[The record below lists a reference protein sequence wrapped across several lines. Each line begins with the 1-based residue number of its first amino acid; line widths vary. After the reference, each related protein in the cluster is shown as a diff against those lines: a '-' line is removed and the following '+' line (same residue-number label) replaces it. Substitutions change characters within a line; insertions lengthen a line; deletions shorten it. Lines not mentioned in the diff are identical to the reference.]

1 MTDSIKTTLKLT
13 KIAPLVRMDIDA
25 KLSTTTNPWGEVKER
40 YTKPSHQKSALTET
54 KTKWIVRV
62 ANDPNH
68 PELGLVPTHI
78 DAEVHVPNST
88 VGHNLEHGTSVWAAG
103 NAAIEQQRIWMARS
117 GLPQVALDLLKP
129 EDVSLRGVTITYIIR
144 CASRAEA
151 EKLVEAINVTRKV
164 LSTKGKGEDS
174 VNLSVT
180 LPFGTFSILA
190 YIKTLLK
197 HCKFPEEAP
206 VADLVAETSCL
217 VRIEVTLGLP
227 FLEKLRMVELE
238 SWRHAYANGVYES
251 IFNDTVRKE
260 LRLGRDL
267 LRHKAPREEVF
278 QKLTPTEAQLLRSYL
293 ENCDPRKFGSVV
305 DSVSPT
311 KRFSEL
317 RLEILRVTKID
328 IDIPWKE
335 HVKLRC
341 FELDTLL
348 KYPGDYHPSAAH
360 TPWCFCKANWRKLKA
375 NFRSRYEAE
384 LAAFIKRQELR
395 YPARSDDSG
404 DDADVAA

>member
-1 MTDSIKTTLKLT
+1 MTDSIKTTLNLT
-13 KIAPLVRMDIDA
+13 KIAALVRMDIDA
-25 KLSTTTNPWGEVKER
+25 NVSTTTNPWGEVKER
-40 YTKPSHQKSALTET
+40 YTKPSHQKSALSGTT
-54 KTKWIVRV
+54 TKWIVRC
-62 ANDPNH
+62 AEDPLH

-103 NAAIEQQRIWMARS
+103 NAALEQQRIWMARS
-117 GLPQVALDLLKP
+117 GLPQVALDLLTP

-144 CASRAEA
+144 CASREEA
-151 EKLVEAINVTRKV
+151 ERVVEAINVTRKV
-164 LSTKGKGEDS
+164 LSAKGKAEDS

-197 HCKFPEEAP
+197 HCKFPEGAP

-217 VRIEVTLGLP
+217 VRIEVKLGLP
-227 FLEKLRMVELE
+227 FLKKRGLVALE
-238 SWRHAYANGVYES
+238 SWRNAYANGVYES
-251 IFNDTVRKE
+251 IFNETVRKK
-260 LRLGRDL
+260 LRLGKDL
-267 LRHKAPREEVF
+267 LRHKAPRDEVYK
-278 QKLTPTEAQLLRSYL
+278 KLTPTEGMLLLCYL
-293 ENCDPRKFGSVV
+293 EHRDPRDFCRVN
-305 DSVSPT
+305 SVSPT

-317 RLEILRVTKID
+317 RLGIFRATKID

-341 FELDTLL
+341 FELDPLL
-348 KYPGDYHPSAAH
+348 KYPGDYHPSTAH

-375 NFRSRYEAE
+375 AFRTRYEAE
-384 LAAFIKRQELR
+384 LAAAIKRQELR
-395 YPARSDDSG
+395 YPNRSDDAG
-404 DDADVAA
+404 DEAGVAA

>member
-25 KLSTTTNPWGEVKER
+25 KVCSVTNPWGEITAR

-54 KTKWIVRV
+54 KTKWIVRC
-62 ANDPNH
+62 AEDPNH
-68 PELGLVPTHI
+68 PDLGLVPTHI

-103 NAAIEQQRIWMARS
+103 NAALEQQRIWMARS

-129 EDVSLRGVTITYIIR
+129 EDVSLQGVTITYIIR
-144 CASRAEA
+144 CDSREAA
-151 EKLVEAINVTRKV
+151 EKLVEAINATRKV
-164 LSTKGKGEDS
+164 LSANGKAEDS
-174 VNLSVT
+174 INLTVK
-180 LPFGTFSILA
+180 LPFRTFTIKA

-197 HCKFPEEAP
+197 HCKFPEGAP

-227 FLEKLRMVELE
+227 FLKKRGLVELE
-238 SWRHAYANGVYES
+238 SWRHAYANGVYET
-251 IFNDTVRKE
+251 IFNETVRE
-260 LRLGRDL
+260 GLRLGQ
-267 LRHKAPREEVF
+267 LRHKAPRDEVINR
-278 QKLTPTEAQLLRSYL
+278 LTPTEGMLLLGYL
-293 ENCDPRKFGSVV
+293 DHLDPRDFCRVN
-305 DSVSPT
+305 SVSPT

-317 RLEILRVTKID
+317 RLAILRGAKID

-341 FELDTLL
+341 FELDPLL

-360 TPWCFCKANWRKLKA
+360 TPWCFCKANWRKLMA
-375 NFRSRYEAE
+375 DFRSRYEAE
-384 LAAFIKRQELR
+384 LAAFIKRQELW
-395 YPARSDDSG
+395 YPNRSDDAG
-404 DDADVAA
+404 DDAPVAP